1 MIPELGQVFLVA
13 ALASALLQFLGGIS
27 SLSKNIPNIELFVE
41 RTTAIQ
47 TFFLIICFGLLTTS
61 FLQDDFSVLYVASN
75 SNTALPIAYKFAAVW
90 GGHEGSLLLWVLIL
104 AVWTLFLSKD
114 KALKS
119 LPELRI
125 QSLSILGL
133 ISLGFLIF
141 ILYTSNPFER
151 LLPIPIQG
159 RGLNPLLQDPALVI
173 HPPTLYAGYVGLAVP
188 FALAVASLLTVNNH
202 QWAKHA
208 RSWTILSW
216 MFLTGGIA
224 LGSWWAYYELGWG
237 GWWFWDP
244 VENASLMP
252 WFVATALMHSLIIT
266 EKRGLFNGFSILLA
280 ITAFSLSLLG
290 TFLVRSGVLISVHSF
305 ASDPQRGLFILML
318 LAFFTG
324 SALIIYSIKQK
335 KNRSEKLH
343 PFSRE
348 SLLLLN
354 NVFLCA
360 SAGLV
365 LIGTVYPL
373 ILEMLDLGKISVGPP
388 YFNFVILFPFIPLL
402 IFIGIA
408 VFSNW
413 SNDSK
418 NILKKVLP
426 ILFLSLALGLAF
438 PFIYGWSSLLTLV
451 GIYLALWTMITGIS
465 PLIRNQF
472 SIKKTLVF
480 MPMMLGHIGLGLM
493 ILGITVTSSYGIT
506 FDDSMSIEQ
515 SSRVGDYE
523 FKLTEIGKRNGPN
536 YLAQFASIE
545 ITKDGKYIQTVYPE
559 KRVYDSSSMAMT
571 EAGIEANL
579 FRDLFIAVGE
589 DIGGGSWSMHLQYK
603 PLLRLIWYGPI
614 VMMLGGLIRVFLSKR
629 NEEAYQ

>member
-41 RTTAIQ
+41 RTTAMQ

-413 SNDSK
+413 RNDSK

-438 PFIYGWSSLLTLV
+438 PFIYGWSSLITLV

>member
-13 ALASALLQFLGGIS
+13 ALASALLQFLGGIGLFS
-27 SLSKNIPNIELFVE
+27 RKNENIEAFIE
-41 RTTAIQ
+41 RITMFQ
-47 TFFLIICFGLLTTS
+47 TFSLLICFGLLTTA

-75 SNTALPIAYKFAAVW
+75 SNTALPFAYKIAAVW

-104 AVWTLFLSKD
+104 SIWTFLLSKD
-114 KALKS
+114 RALKS
-119 LPELRI
+119 SPDLRI

-133 ISLGFLIF
+133 ISFGFLLF

-151 LLPIPIQG
+151 LLPSPIQG

-188 FALAVASLLTVNNH
+188 FSLAVSSLLTVNNH
-202 QWAKHA
+202 QWAMHA
-208 RSWTILSW
+208 RTWTVLSW
-216 MFLTGGIA
+216 VFLTGGIA

-252 WFVATALMHSLIIT
+252 WFLATALMHSLIVT
-266 EKRGLFNGFSILLA
+266 EKRGIFNGFSTLLA

-305 ASDPQRGLFILML
+305 ASDPQRGLFILGL
-318 LAFFTG
+318 LAFFSG

-335 KNRSEKLH
+335 KNKQEKLH
-343 PFSRE
+343 PLSRE

-402 IFIGIA
+402 FSIGVA

-418 NILKKVLP
+418 NLINKVSPIIL
-426 ILFLSLALGLAF
+426 IALMLGFAF
-438 PFIYGWSSLLTLV
+438 TFIYGWDSLLTLIGV
-451 GIYLALWTMITGIS
+451 FLALWTILTGIS
-465 PLIRNQF
+465 PLIKNRY
-472 SIKKTLVF
+472 SINKSTNII
-480 MPMMLGHIGLGLM
+480 PMMLGHIGLGIM

-506 FDDSMSIEQ
+506 FDDSMNIEQ
-515 SSRVGDYE
+515 TSTVGDYE
-523 FKLTEIGKRNGPN
+523 FRLTEIGKRNGPN
-536 YLAQFASIE
+536 YLAQYASIE
-545 ITKDGKYIQTVYPE
+545 ISKDGQYVETVYPE
-559 KRVYDSSSMAMT
+559 KRVYDTSSMPMT

-614 VMMLGGLIRVFLSKR
+614 IMILGGLIRVFLGKKQTER
-629 NEEAYQ
+629 HQ

>member
-252 WFVATALMHSLIIT
+252 WFVATALMHSLIVT

-343 PFSRE
+343 PLSRE

-413 SNDSK
+413 RNDSK

>member
-252 WFVATALMHSLIIT
+252 WFVATALMHSLIVT

-413 SNDSK
+413 RNDSK

>member
-216 MFLTGGIA
+216 IFLTGGIA

-343 PFSRE
+343 PLSRE

-413 SNDSK
+413 RNDSK

>member
-188 FALAVASLLTVNNH
+188 FSLAVASLLTVNNH

-216 MFLTGGIA
+216 IFLTGGIA

-413 SNDSK
+413 RNDSK

-426 ILFLSLALGLAF
+426 ILFLSFALGLAF

>member
-426 ILFLSLALGLAF
+426 IIFLSLALGLAF

>member
-13 ALASALLQFLGGIS
+13 ALASALLQFFGGIS
-27 SLSKNIPNIELFVE
+27 SLFIKTENIEIFVE
-41 RTTAIQ
+41 RITAFQ
-47 TFFLIICFGLLTTS
+47 TLSLVICFGLLTTA

-75 SNTALPIAYKFAAVW
+75 SNTALPIGYKFAAVW

-104 AVWTLFLSKD
+104 SAWTLFLSKD
-114 KALKS
+114 TALKS
-119 LPELRI
+119 SPDLRI
-125 QSLSILGL
+125 MALAILGL

-141 ILYTSNPFER
+141 ILYTSNPFDR
-151 LLPIPIQG
+151 ILPSPLQG

-188 FALAVASLLTVNNH
+188 FSLAVSSLLTVNNH
-202 QWAKHA
+202 QWARHA

-252 WFVATALMHSLIIT
+252 WFLATALMHSLIIT
-266 EKRGLFNGFSILLA
+266 EKRGLFNGFSTLLA

-305 ASDPQRGLFILML
+305 ASDPQRGLFILVL
-318 LAFFTG
+318 LAIFSG

-335 KNRSEKLH
+335 KNEQEKIH
-343 PFSRE
+343 PLSRE

-365 LIGTVYPL
+365 LIGTIYPL

-402 IFIGIA
+402 ITIGVA

-413 SNDSK
+413 NQGSK
-418 NILKKVLP
+418 NIIKKLSP
-426 ILFLSLALGLAF
+426 IIFAAILLGVMI
-438 PFIYGWSSLLTLV
+438 PSIYGWASILTLV
-451 GIYLALWTMITGIS
+451 GVSLAIWTILTGIS
-465 PLIRNQF
+465 PLIKNRF
-472 SIKKTLVF
+472 SINKSLIY

-515 SSRVGDYE
+515 SSSVGDYE
-523 FKLTEIGKRNGPN
+523 FKLTEIGRRNGPN
-536 YLAQFASIE
+536 YLAQYASIE
-545 ITKDGKYIQTVYPE
+545 ISKDGEYIETVYPE
-559 KRVYDSSSMAMT
+559 KRVYDSSSMGMT

-614 VMMLGGLIRVFLSKR
+614 VMMLGGLVRVFLSKK
-629 NEEAYQ
+629 NMGNYQ

>member
-305 ASDPQRGLFILML
+305 ASDPQRGLFILMF
-318 LAFFTG
+318 LAFFPG

-413 SNDSK
+413 RNDSK

-438 PFIYGWSSLLTLV
+438 PFIYGWSSMLTLV

>member
-1 MIPELGQVFLVA
+1 MIAELGQVFLVA
-13 ALASALLQFLGGIS
+13 ALASAFLQFLGGTS
-27 SLSKNIPNIELFVE
+27 SLFINIENIEKFVE
-41 RTTAIQ
+41 RITSFQ
-47 TFFLIICFGLLTTS
+47 TLSLVICFGLLTTA

-75 SNTALPIAYKFAAVW
+75 SNTALPTGYKIAAVW

-104 AVWTLFLSKD
+104 SIWTLFLSRD
-114 KALKS
+114 TALKS
-119 LPELRI
+119 SPELRI
-125 QSLSILGL
+125 MALSILGL
-133 ISLGFLIF
+133 ISLGFLVF
-141 ILYTSNPFER
+141 ILYTSNPFDR
-151 LLPIPIQG
+151 ILPSPLQG

-188 FALAVASLLTVNNH
+188 FSLAVSSLLTINNH

-208 RSWTILSW
+208 RSWTVLSW

-252 WFVATALMHSLIIT
+252 WFLATALMHSLIIS
-266 EKRGLFNGFSILLA
+266 EKRGLFNGFSTLLA

-305 ASDPQRGLFILML
+305 ASDPQRGLFILVL
-318 LAFFTG
+318 LAFFSG

-335 KNRSEKLH
+335 KNEQETVH
-343 PFSRE
+343 PLSRE

-365 LIGTVYPL
+365 LIGTIYPL

-402 IFIGIA
+402 MTIGVA

-413 SNDSK
+413 NQGPK
-418 NILKKVLP
+418 NLMKKLSPIILIA
-426 ILFLSLALGLAF
+426 ILLGAMV
-438 PFIYGWSSLLTLV
+438 PFVYGWASLLTLV
-451 GIYLALWTMITGIS
+451 GVSLAFWTILTGVS
-465 PLIRNQF
+465 PLIKNRF
-472 SIKKTLVF
+472 SINKNLIY
-480 MPMMLGHIGLGLM
+480 MPMILGHIGLGLM

-515 SSRVGDYE
+515 SSNVGDYE
-523 FKLTEIGKRNGPN
+523 FKLTEIGRRNGPN
-536 YLAQFASIE
+536 YLAQYASIE
-545 ITKDGKYIQTVYPE
+545 ISKDGEYIETVYPE
-559 KRVYDSSSMAMT
+559 KRVYDSSSMGMT

-614 VMMLGGLIRVFLSKR
+614 VMMLGGFIRVFLSKK
-629 NEEAYQ
+629 NLENYQ

>member
-1 MIPELGQVFLVA
+1 MIAELGQVFMVA
-13 ALASALLQFLGGIS
+13 ALASAFLQFLGGTS
-27 SLSKNIPNIELFVE
+27 SLFINIENIEKFVE
-41 RTTAIQ
+41 RITAFQ
-47 TFFLIICFGLLTTS
+47 ALSLVICFGLLTTA

-75 SNTALPIAYKFAAVW
+75 SNTALPTGYKIAAVW

-104 AVWTLFLSKD
+104 SIWTLFLSKD
-114 KALKS
+114 TALKS
-119 LPELRI
+119 SSELRI
-125 QSLSILGL
+125 MALSILGL
-133 ISLGFLIF
+133 ISLGFLVF
-141 ILYTSNPFER
+141 ILYASNPFDR
-151 LLPIPIQG
+151 ILPSPLQG

-188 FALAVASLLTVNNH
+188 FSLAVSSLLTINNH

-208 RSWTILSW
+208 RIWTVLSW

-252 WFVATALMHSLIIT
+252 WFLATALMHSLIIS
-266 EKRGLFNGFSILLA
+266 EKRGLFNGFSTLLA

-305 ASDPQRGLFILML
+305 ASDPQRGLFILVL
-318 LAFFTG
+318 LAFFSG

-335 KNRSEKLH
+335 KNEQETVH
-343 PFSRE
+343 PLSRE

-365 LIGTVYPL
+365 LIGTIYPL

-402 IFIGIA
+402 MTIGVA

-413 SNDSK
+413 NQGPK
-418 NILKKVLP
+418 NLMKKLSPIILVA
-426 ILFLSLALGLAF
+426 ILLGAMI
-438 PFIYGWSSLLTLV
+438 PFIYGWASLLTLV
-451 GIYLALWTMITGIS
+451 GVSLAFWTILTGIS
-465 PLIRNQF
+465 PLIKNRF
-472 SIKKTLVF
+472 SINKSLIYI
-480 MPMMLGHIGLGLM
+480 PMILGHIGLGLM

-515 SSRVGDYE
+515 SSNVGDYE
-523 FKLTEIGKRNGPN
+523 FKLTEIGRRNGPN
-536 YLAQFASIE
+536 YLAQYASIE
-545 ITKDGKYIQTVYPE
+545 ISKDGEYIETVYQE
-559 KRVYDSSSMAMT
+559 KRVYDSSSMGMT

-614 VMMLGGLIRVFLSKR
+614 VMMLGGFIRVFLSKK
-629 NEEAYQ
+629 NLENYQ

>member
-365 LIGTVYPL
+365 LIGTIYPL

-413 SNDSK
+413 RNDSK

-438 PFIYGWSSLLTLV
+438 PFIYGWSSLITLV

>member
-41 RTTAIQ
+41 RATAIQ

-202 QWAKHA
+202 QWAKHS

-413 SNDSK
+413 RNDSK

-523 FKLTEIGKRNGPN
+523 FKLKEIGKRNGPN

>member
-188 FALAVASLLTVNNH
+188 FALAVASLLTMNNH

-413 SNDSK
+413 RNDSK

-438 PFIYGWSSLLTLV
+438 PFIYGWSSMLTLV

>member
-41 RTTAIQ
+41 RTTAMQ

-252 WFVATALMHSLIIT
+252 WFVATALMHSLIVT

-324 SALIIYSIKQK
+324 SALVIYSIKQK

-413 SNDSK
+413 RNDSK

-438 PFIYGWSSLLTLV
+438 PFIYGWSSLITLV

>member
-13 ALASALLQFLGGIS
+13 SLASALLQFLGGIS

-61 FLQDDFSVLYVASN
+61 FIQDDFSVLYVASN

-426 ILFLSLALGLAF
+426 IIFLSLALGLAF
-438 PFIYGWSSLLTLV
+438 PFIYGWSSMLTLV

>member
-365 LIGTVYPL
+365 VIGTVYPL

-413 SNDSK
+413 RNDSK

>member
-252 WFVATALMHSLIIT
+252 WFVATALMHSLIVT

-413 SNDSK
+413 RNDSK
-418 NILKKVLP
+418 NLLKKVLP

-438 PFIYGWSSLLTLV
+438 PFIYGWSSLITLV

-629 NEEAYQ
+629 NEETYQ

>member
-252 WFVATALMHSLIIT
+252 WFVATALMHSLIVT

-426 ILFLSLALGLAF
+426 IIFLSLALGLAF

>member
-252 WFVATALMHSLIIT
+252 WFVATALMHSLIVT

-413 SNDSK
+413 RNDSK

-506 FDDSMSIEQ
+506 FDDSMGIEQ

-559 KRVYDSSSMAMT
+559 KSVYDSSSMAMT

>member
-41 RTTAIQ
+41 RTTTIQ

-188 FALAVASLLTVNNH
+188 FALAVASLLTMNNH

-413 SNDSK
+413 RNDSK
-418 NILKKVLP
+418 NVLKKVLP

>member
-1 MIPELGQVFLVA
+1 MIAELGQVFLVA
-13 ALASALLQFLGGIS
+13 ALASAFLQFLGGTS
-27 SLSKNIPNIELFVE
+27 SLFINIENIEKFVE
-41 RTTAIQ
+41 RITAFQ
-47 TFFLIICFGLLTTS
+47 TLSLVICFGLLTTA

-75 SNTALPIAYKFAAVW
+75 SNTALPTGYKIAAVW

-104 AVWTLFLSKD
+104 SIWTLFLSRD
-114 KALKS
+114 TALKS
-119 LPELRI
+119 SPELRI
-125 QSLSILGL
+125 MALSILGL
-133 ISLGFLIF
+133 ISLGFFVF
-141 ILYTSNPFER
+141 ILYTSNPFDR
-151 LLPIPIQG
+151 ILPGPLQG

-188 FALAVASLLTVNNH
+188 FSLAVSSLLTINNH

-208 RSWTILSW
+208 RSWTVLSW

-252 WFVATALMHSLIIT
+252 WFLATALMHSLIIS
-266 EKRGLFNGFSILLA
+266 EKRGLFNGFSTLLA

-305 ASDPQRGLFILML
+305 ASDPQRGLFILVL
-318 LAFFTG
+318 LAFFSG

-335 KNRSEKLH
+335 KNEQETVH
-343 PFSRE
+343 PLSRE

-365 LIGTVYPL
+365 LIGTIYPL

-402 IFIGIA
+402 ITIGVA

-413 SNDSK
+413 NQGPK
-418 NILKKVLP
+418 NLMRKLSPIILVA
-426 ILFLSLALGLAF
+426 ILLGAMV
-438 PFIYGWSSLLTLV
+438 PFVYGWASLLTLV
-451 GIYLALWTMITGIS
+451 GVSLAFWTILTGIS
-465 PLIRNQF
+465 PLIKNRF
-472 SIKKTLVF
+472 SINKSLIY
-480 MPMMLGHIGLGLM
+480 MPMILGHIGLGLM

-515 SSRVGDYE
+515 SSNVGDYE
-523 FKLTEIGKRNGPN
+523 FKLTEIGRRNGPN
-536 YLAQFASIE
+536 YLAQYASIE
-545 ITKDGKYIQTVYPE
+545 ISKDGEYIETVYPE
-559 KRVYDSSSMAMT
+559 KRVYDSSSMGMT

-614 VMMLGGLIRVFLSKR
+614 VMMLGGFIRVFLSKK
-629 NEEAYQ
+629 NLENYQ

>member
-119 LPELRI
+119 MPELRI

-335 KNRSEKLH
+335 RNRSEKLH

-413 SNDSK
+413 RNDSK
-418 NILKKVLP
+418 NILKKALP
-426 ILFLSLALGLAF
+426 ILFLSLVLGLAF

>member
-41 RTTAIQ
+41 RTTTIQ

-413 SNDSK
+413 RNDSK

>member
-1 MIPELGQVFLVA
+1 MIAELGQVFLVA
-13 ALASALLQFLGGIS
+13 ALASAFLQFLGGTS
-27 SLSKNIPNIELFVE
+27 SLFINIENIEKFVE
-41 RTTAIQ
+41 RITTFQ
-47 TFFLIICFGLLTTS
+47 TLSLVICFGLLTTA

-75 SNTALPIAYKFAAVW
+75 SNTALPTGYKIAAVW

-104 AVWTLFLSKD
+104 SIWTLFLSRD
-114 KALKS
+114 TALKS
-119 LPELRI
+119 SPELRI
-125 QSLSILGL
+125 MALSILGL
-133 ISLGFLIF
+133 ISLGFLVF
-141 ILYTSNPFER
+141 ILYTSNPFDR
-151 LLPIPIQG
+151 ILPSPLQG

-188 FALAVASLLTVNNH
+188 FSLAVSSLLTINNH

-208 RSWTILSW
+208 RSWTVLSW

-252 WFVATALMHSLIIT
+252 WFLATALMHSLIIS
-266 EKRGLFNGFSILLA
+266 EKRGLFNGFSTLLA

-305 ASDPQRGLFILML
+305 ASDPQRGLFILVL
-318 LAFFTG
+318 LAFFSG

-335 KNRSEKLH
+335 KNEQETVH
-343 PFSRE
+343 PLSRE

-365 LIGTVYPL
+365 LIGTIYPL

-402 IFIGIA
+402 MTIGVA

-413 SNDSK
+413 NQGPK
-418 NILKKVLP
+418 NLMKKLSPIILIA
-426 ILFLSLALGLAF
+426 ILLGAMV
-438 PFIYGWSSLLTLV
+438 PFVYGWASLLTLV
-451 GIYLALWTMITGIS
+451 GVSLAFWTILTGVS
-465 PLIRNQF
+465 PLIKNRF
-472 SIKKTLVF
+472 SINKNLIY
-480 MPMMLGHIGLGLM
+480 MPMILGHIGLGLM

-515 SSRVGDYE
+515 SSNVGDYE
-523 FKLTEIGKRNGPN
+523 FKLTEIGRRNGPN
-536 YLAQFASIE
+536 YLAQYASIE
-545 ITKDGKYIQTVYPE
+545 ISKDGEYIETVYPE
-559 KRVYDSSSMAMT
+559 KRVYDSSSMGMT

-614 VMMLGGLIRVFLSKR
+614 VMMLGGFIRVFLSKK
-629 NEEAYQ
+629 NLENYQ

>member
-413 SNDSK
+413 RNDSK

-515 SSRVGDYE
+515 SSQVGDYE

>member
-252 WFVATALMHSLIIT
+252 WFVATALMHSLIVT

-324 SALIIYSIKQK
+324 SALVIYSIKQK

-413 SNDSK
+413 RNDSK

-438 PFIYGWSSLLTLV
+438 PFIYGWSSLITLV

-629 NEEAYQ
+629 NEETYQ

>member
-252 WFVATALMHSLIIT
+252 WFVATALMHSLIVT

-413 SNDSK
+413 RNDSK

-472 SIKKTLVF
+472 SIKKSLVF

-614 VMMLGGLIRVFLSKR
+614 VMMLGGLIRVFLSKK

>member
-13 ALASALLQFLGGIS
+13 ALTSALLQFLGGIS

-252 WFVATALMHSLIIT
+252 WFVATALMHSLIVT

-413 SNDSK
+413 RNDSK

-472 SIKKTLVF
+472 SIKKSLVF

-614 VMMLGGLIRVFLSKR
+614 VMMLGGLIRVFLSKK

>member
-119 LPELRI
+119 MPELRI

-413 SNDSK
+413 RNDSK

-589 DIGGGSWSMHLQYK
+589 DLS
-603 PLLRLIWYGPI
+603 LIHISEPTRPY
-614 VMMLGGLIRVFLSKR
+614 
-629 NEEAYQ
+629 

>member
-41 RTTAIQ
+41 RTTTIQ

-125 QSLSILGL
+125 QTLSILGL

-413 SNDSK
+413 RNDSK

>member
-1 MIPELGQVFLVA
+1 MIAELGQVFLVA
-13 ALASALLQFLGGIS
+13 ALASAFLQFLGGTS
-27 SLSKNIPNIELFVE
+27 SLFINIENIEKFVE
-41 RTTAIQ
+41 RITAFQ
-47 TFFLIICFGLLTTS
+47 TLSLVICFGLLTTA

-75 SNTALPIAYKFAAVW
+75 SNTALPTGYKIAAVW

-104 AVWTLFLSKD
+104 SIWTLFLSRD
-114 KALKS
+114 TALKS
-119 LPELRI
+119 SPELRI
-125 QSLSILGL
+125 MALSILGL
-133 ISLGFLIF
+133 ISLGFLVF
-141 ILYTSNPFER
+141 ILYTSNPFDR
-151 LLPIPIQG
+151 ILPSPLQG

-188 FALAVASLLTVNNH
+188 FSLAVSSLLTINNH

-208 RSWTILSW
+208 RSWTVLSW

-252 WFVATALMHSLIIT
+252 WFLATALMHSLIIS
-266 EKRGLFNGFSILLA
+266 EKRGLFNGFSTLLA

-305 ASDPQRGLFILML
+305 ASDPQRGLFILVL
-318 LAFFTG
+318 LAFFSG

-335 KNRSEKLH
+335 KNEQETVH
-343 PFSRE
+343 PLSRE

-365 LIGTVYPL
+365 LIGTIYPL

-402 IFIGIA
+402 MTIGVA

-413 SNDSK
+413 NQGPK
-418 NILKKVLP
+418 NLMKKLSPIILVA
-426 ILFLSLALGLAF
+426 ILLGAMV
-438 PFIYGWSSLLTLV
+438 PFVYGWASLLTLV
-451 GIYLALWTMITGIS
+451 GVSLAFWTILTGIS
-465 PLIRNQF
+465 PLIKNRF
-472 SIKKTLVF
+472 SINKSLIY
-480 MPMMLGHIGLGLM
+480 MPMILGHIGLGLM

-515 SSRVGDYE
+515 SSNVGDYE
-523 FKLTEIGKRNGPN
+523 FKLTEIGRRNGPN
-536 YLAQFASIE
+536 YLAQYASIE
-545 ITKDGKYIQTVYPE
+545 ISKDGEYIETVYPE
-559 KRVYDSSSMAMT
+559 KRVYDSSSMGMT

-614 VMMLGGLIRVFLSKR
+614 VMMLGGFIRVFLSKK
-629 NEEAYQ
+629 NLENYQ

>member
-13 ALASALLQFLGGIS
+13 SLASALLQFLGGIS

-188 FALAVASLLTVNNH
+188 FALAVASLLTMNNH

-426 ILFLSLALGLAF
+426 IIFLSLALGLAF

-603 PLLRLIWYGPI
+603 PLLRLIWYGAI

>member
-413 SNDSK
+413 RNDSK
-418 NILKKVLP
+418 NLLKKVLP

-438 PFIYGWSSLLTLV
+438 PFIYGWSSLITLV

-629 NEEAYQ
+629 NEETYQ

>member
-1 MIPELGQVFLVA
+1 M
-13 ALASALLQFLGGIS
+13 
-27 SLSKNIPNIELFVE
+27 
-41 RTTAIQ
+41 
-47 TFFLIICFGLLTTS
+47 
-61 FLQDDFSVLYVASN
+61 
-75 SNTALPIAYKFAAVW
+75 PIAYKFAAVW

-280 ITAFSLSLLG
+280 LSL
-290 TFLVRSGVLISVHSF
+290 I
-305 ASDPQRGLFILML
+305 
-318 LAFFTG
+318 
-324 SALIIYSIKQK
+324 
-335 KNRSEKLH
+335 
-343 PFSRE
+343 
-348 SLLLLN
+348 
-354 NVFLCA
+354 
-360 SAGLV
+360 
-365 LIGTVYPL
+365 
-373 ILEMLDLGKISVGPP
+373 
-388 YFNFVILFPFIPLL
+388 
-402 IFIGIA
+402 
-408 VFSNW
+408 
-413 SNDSK
+413 
-418 NILKKVLP
+418 
-426 ILFLSLALGLAF
+426 
-438 PFIYGWSSLLTLV
+438 
-451 GIYLALWTMITGIS
+451 
-465 PLIRNQF
+465 
-472 SIKKTLVF
+472 
-480 MPMMLGHIGLGLM
+480 HI
-493 ILGITVTSSYGIT
+493 
-506 FDDSMSIEQ
+506 
-515 SSRVGDYE
+515 
-523 FKLTEIGKRNGPN
+523 
-536 YLAQFASIE
+536 
-545 ITKDGKYIQTVYPE
+545 
-559 KRVYDSSSMAMT
+559 
-571 EAGIEANL
+571 
-579 FRDLFIAVGE
+579 
-589 DIGGGSWSMHLQYK
+589 
-603 PLLRLIWYGPI
+603 
-614 VMMLGGLIRVFLSKR
+614 
-629 NEEAYQ
+629 

>member
-13 ALASALLQFLGGIS
+13 ALASALLQFFGGIS
-27 SLSKNIPNIELFVE
+27 SLFIKTENIEIFVE
-41 RTTAIQ
+41 RITAFQ
-47 TFFLIICFGLLTTS
+47 TLSLVICFGLLTTA

-75 SNTALPIAYKFAAVW
+75 SNTALPIGYKFAAVW

-104 AVWTLFLSKD
+104 SAWTLFLSKD
-114 KALKS
+114 TALKS
-119 LPELRI
+119 SPDLRI
-125 QSLSILGL
+125 MALAILGL

-141 ILYTSNPFER
+141 ILYTSNPFDR
-151 LLPIPIQG
+151 ILPSPLQG

-188 FALAVASLLTVNNH
+188 FSLAVSSLLTVNNH
-202 QWAKHA
+202 QWARHA

-252 WFVATALMHSLIIT
+252 WFLATALMHSLIIT
-266 EKRGLFNGFSILLA
+266 EKRGLFNGFSTLLA

-305 ASDPQRGLFILML
+305 ASDPQRGLFILVL
-318 LAFFTG
+318 LAIYSG
-324 SALIIYSIKQK
+324 SALIIYSVKQK
-335 KNRSEKLH
+335 KNEQEKIH
-343 PFSRE
+343 PLSRE

-365 LIGTVYPL
+365 LIGTIYPL

-402 IFIGIA
+402 ITIGVA

-413 SNDSK
+413 NQGSK
-418 NILKKVLP
+418 NIIKKLSP
-426 ILFLSLALGLAF
+426 IIFAAILLGVMI
-438 PFIYGWSSLLTLV
+438 PSIYGWASILTLV
-451 GIYLALWTMITGIS
+451 GVSLAIWTILTGIS
-465 PLIRNQF
+465 PLIKNRF
-472 SIKKTLVF
+472 SINKSLIY

-515 SSRVGDYE
+515 SSSVGDYE
-523 FKLTEIGKRNGPN
+523 FKLTEIGRRNGPN
-536 YLAQFASIE
+536 YLAQYASIE
-545 ITKDGKYIQTVYPE
+545 ISKDGEYIETVYPE
-559 KRVYDSSSMAMT
+559 KRVYDSSSMGMT

-614 VMMLGGLIRVFLSKR
+614 VMMLGGLVRVFLSKK
-629 NEEAYQ
+629 NMGNYQ